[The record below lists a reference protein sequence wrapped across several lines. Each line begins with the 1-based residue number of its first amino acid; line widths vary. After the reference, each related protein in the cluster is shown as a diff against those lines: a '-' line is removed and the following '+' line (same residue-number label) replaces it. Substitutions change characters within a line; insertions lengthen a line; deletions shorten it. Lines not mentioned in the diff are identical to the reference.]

1 MADQIEEVK
10 TKTDIVTI
18 IGEQVELHKAGTNYK
33 GICPFHGEKTASF
46 MVSPQLQIYKCF
58 GCGEGGDVFTFLEK
72 TEGMDF
78 PEALK
83 FLADKAG
90 VKLKSFVPQDNSKE
104 TLYQANEM
112 ASKFYNYLLTS
123 HPIGK
128 KALEY
133 VVKERKISESS
144 IKTFNLGFAPD
155 SPQLL
160 FNYLSK
166 KKKMK
171 TQDLVTS
178 GLIVNIRGNFLDRF
192 RGRIIFPI
200 NDHRGNAIALAGR
213 LMPPER
219 KDIGKYIN
227 SPETPVYHK
236 SRNLYGLNITR
247 EFIKKANAVIVVE
260 GELDLISSFQAG
272 IKNVVAIKGS
282 AVTSDQARLISRWA
296 NVVILALDSD
306 FAGGNAALRG
316 IEILQEA
323 DLEVRVARLG
333 EFKDPDEIAK
343 ANPEKYKE
351 AIEKAVPIWDF
362 IIDSTIGR
370 YNSKTGIGKRK
381 ISRELAPI
389 LGKITD
395 KIVQAHYLSKLSKI
409 LDVPID
415 AVNEEVEKFSGE
427 KKEAPSEVVKVK
439 EEGKSRRELLE
450 ERLLGLL
457 FSMDQEILKKE
468 ELKSLFQTRL
478 ATRLYGELSKGDNAA
493 NLPSE
498 LKENLA
504 LNTYIE
510 DKDEKE
516 IKKEINLIYKEL
528 MLLDAKD
535 KLNEAA
541 KMISSL
547 EREKSEKELLE
558 AKENFSNLTQYL
570 QGLEKEKFRGII

>member
-1 MADQIEEVK
+1 
-10 TKTDIVTI
+10 
-18 IGEQVELHKAGTNYK
+18 
-33 GICPFHGEKTASF
+33 

-83 FLADKAG
+83 FLADRAG
-90 VKLKSFVPQDNSKE
+90 VKLKSFVPEDNSKE
-104 TLYQANEM
+104 TFYKANEM
-112 ASKFYNYLLTS
+112 ASKFYNYLLTT
-123 HPIGK
+123 HPVGK

-133 VVKERKISESS
+133 VVKERKISENS
-144 IKTFNLGFAPD
+144 IKTFNLGFAPE

-160 FNYLSK
+160 FNYLTK

-171 TQDLVTS
+171 TQDLLTS
-178 GLIVNIRGNFLDRF
+178 GIIVNIRGNFLDRF

-200 NDHRGNAIALAGR
+200 HDHRGNSIALAGR

-219 KDIGKYIN
+219 KDIGNNIN

-247 EFIKKANAVIVVE
+247 EFIKKADAVIVVE
-260 GELDLISSFQAG
+260 GELDLISIFQAG
-272 IKNVVAIKGS
+272 VKNVVAIKGS

-343 ANPEKYKE
+343 ADPEKYKE
-351 AIEKAVPIWDF
+351 SISKAVPIWDF
-362 IIDSTIGR
+362 IIDSIVSR
-370 YNSKTGIGKRK
+370 YNAKTGIGKRK
-381 ISRELAPI
+381 ISRELVPI

-427 KKEAPSEVVKVK
+427 KKETPSEVVKVK

-457 FSMDQEILKKE
+457 FSIDQDFLKKE
-468 ELKSLFQTRL
+468 ELKSLFQSRL
-478 ATRLYGELSKGDNAA
+478 ATRIYRELSKAGNNAT
-493 NLPSE
+493 NLPAE

-510 DKDEKE
+510 DKDDKE

-541 KMISSL
+541 KTISSL
-547 EREKSEKELLE
+547 EREKGGEELQV
-558 AKENFSNLTQYL
+558 AKENFSNLTHYL